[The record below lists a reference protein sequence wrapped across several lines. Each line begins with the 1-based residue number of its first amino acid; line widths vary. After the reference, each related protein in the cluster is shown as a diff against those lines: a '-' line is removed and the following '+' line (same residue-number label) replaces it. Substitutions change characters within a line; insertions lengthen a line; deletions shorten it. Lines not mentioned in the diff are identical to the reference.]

1 VTADK
6 NPIEDAVE
14 QALDAFVYAP
24 IGLLFDGP
32 ARFPKLVRNGKSQV
46 NNARML
52 GPFALQQARAE
63 VQRRTADLDGPV
75 VDLLRGLGVVPG
87 PPPGPAP
94 APRPAT
100 ATPATSAPADEAPAR
115 ATTMPAPE
123 VVEKAEKA
131 PKKAAKKATKRSAP
145 APAAKRPATKKAAAK
160 KAPAKAAPAAKAAAP
175 ASDAEANRAAAEEAV
190 AARTAATDAA
200 TPSADVLPIPDYDS
214 LSASQVVSRLQGL
227 SAGQLDAIRAYE
239 TATRSRKTILN
250 RVQQLSKP

>member
-1 VTADK
+1 MTADK
-6 NPIEDAVE
+6 NPIEEAVE

-32 ARFPKLVRNGKSQV
+32 ARFGKLVRNGRSQV
-46 NNARML
+46 NNARVL
-52 GPFALQQARAE
+52 GPFALQQARTE

-94 APRPAT
+94 EAQAATTVPTTSPAGDAPAPIADM
-100 ATPATSAPADEAPAR
+100 PAPADAEREPAR
-115 ATTMPAPE
+115 
-123 VVEKAEKA
+123 
-131 PKKAAKKATKRSAP
+131 KKAAARKPTK
-145 APAAKRPATKKAAAK
+145 AAK
-160 KAPAKAAPAAKAAAP
+160 KAPAKKAATDAASVSGTP
-175 ASDAEANRAAAEEAV
+175 RGSDAEANRAAAEEAA
-190 AARTAATDAA
+190 AARTAAADTA

-227 SAGQLDAIRAYE
+227 TAGQLDAIRAYE
-239 TATRSRKTILN
+239 SATRGRKTILN